1 MGLLMGHAIK
11 VGNTSQGGFDPIPGL
26 ILKNQVVRI
35 VKMPFCNEQIW
46 IRMFYLGDIVRV
58 VIFV

>member
-1 MGLLMGHAIK
+1 M
-11 VGNTSQGGFDPIPGL
+11 PGL
-26 ILKNQVVRI
+26 ISGPEVVRI

-46 IRMFYLGDIVRV
+46 IRMFYLGDIVRG